1 MNKLRLNFNKNKK
14 LKLSKG
20 ESELIE
26 NWLGS
31 NFAGDVTIPDIVDF
45 SLETD
50 IEYAKIVNYLAEKVL
65 ESRNKKH

>member
-1 MNKLRLNFNKNKK
+1 MRLNFNKNKK